1 MCIVK
6 RYQNELIEH
15 ESVKQTGVKPGDTL
29 FKKYVLKMS
38 TGELDLIQKGSELKN
53 IKRKTRT
60 EENVANDLSNVNHRL
75 EFD

>member
-1 MCIVK
+1 MLKK

-15 ESVKQTGVKPGDTL
+15 ESVKQTGVKPGRHTTL
-29 FKKYVLKMS
+29 KKYVLKTS
-38 TGELDLIQKGSELKN
+38 TGELDLMQNGSELKN

>member
-1 MCIVK
+1 
-6 RYQNELIEH
+6 
-15 ESVKQTGVKPGDTL
+15 
-29 FKKYVLKMS
+29 MS

-60 EENVANDLSNVNHRL
+60 EGNVANDLSNVNHRL

>member
-1 MCIVK
+1 
-6 RYQNELIEH
+6 
-15 ESVKQTGVKPGDTL
+15 
-29 FKKYVLKMS
+29 MS

-75 EFD
+75 EFDLDSCCDQACVGNSSHK

>member
-1 MCIVK
+1 MNLCIVK

-15 ESVKQTGVKPGDTL
+15 ESVKQTGV
-29 FKKYVLKMS
+29 KMS

>member
-1 MCIVK
+1 
-6 RYQNELIEH
+6 
-15 ESVKQTGVKPGDTL
+15 
-29 FKKYVLKMS
+29 MS
-38 TGELDLIQKGSELKN
+38 TGELELIQKGSELKN